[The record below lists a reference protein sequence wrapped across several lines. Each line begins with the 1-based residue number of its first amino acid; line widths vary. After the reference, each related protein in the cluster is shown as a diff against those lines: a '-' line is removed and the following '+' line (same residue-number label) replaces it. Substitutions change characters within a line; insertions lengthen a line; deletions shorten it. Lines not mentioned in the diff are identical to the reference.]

1 MAKQFIIAI
10 AREYGSGG
18 RVIAEE
24 LAKRYNVNLYG
35 KNLLDFIAKEKNL
48 NLDKLKKY
56 DEKARNPWLS
66 RTVDG
71 YSNSPEDTVAQMQF
85 DYLKER
91 AESGESFVVL
101 GRCASY
107 VLRDSDGLVK
117 IFVTGEKDAK
127 IKRIASIEKLNYGE
141 SQILVEKRNK
151 MRRNYHNYYS
161 KEKWGDSRHYDLIVN
176 SSKIGIDNTVDVIDS
191 YIKNIID

>member
-71 YSNSPEDTVAQMQF
+71 FSNSPEDTVAQMQF

-91 AESGESFVVL
+91 ADSGESFVVL

-107 VLRDSDGLVK
+107 ILRDSDGLVK
-117 IFVTGEKDAK
+117 IFITGEKDAK

-141 SQILVEKRNK
+141 AQILVEKRNK

-176 SSKIGIDNTVDVIDS
+176 SSKIGIDNAVEVIDK
-191 YIKNIID
+191 YIENIVE

>member
-91 AESGESFVVL
+91 ADSGESFVVL

-107 VLRDSDGLVK
+107 ILRDSDGLVK
-117 IFVTGEKDAK
+117 IFITGEKGAK

-141 SQILVEKRNK
+141 AQILVEKRNK

-176 SSKIGIDNTVDVIDS
+176 SSKIGIDNTVDVIDK
-191 YIKNIID
+191 YIENVVE

>member
-1 MAKQFIIAI
+1 M
-10 AREYGSGG
+10 
-18 RVIAEE
+18 
-24 LAKRYNVNLYG
+24 
-35 KNLLDFIAKEKNL
+35 
-48 NLDKLKKY
+48 KKY

-117 IFVTGEKDAK
+117 IFITGEKEAK

-141 SQILVEKRNK
+141 AQILVEKRNK

-176 SSKIGIDNTVDVIDS
+176 SSKIGIDNTVEVIDK
-191 YIKNIID
+191 YIKNIVE

>member
-107 VLRDSDGLVK
+107 VLRDSDGLIK

-141 SQILVEKRNK
+141 AQILVEKRNK

>member
-24 LAKRYNVNLYG
+24 LAKKYDVNLYG

-117 IFVTGEKDAK
+117 IFITGEKDAK

-141 SQILVEKRNK
+141 AQILVEKRNK

-176 SSKIGIDNTVDVIDS
+176 SSKIGIDNAVEVIDK

>member
-1 MAKQFIIAI
+1 MAKQFIITI

-117 IFVTGEKDAK
+117 IFITGEKEAK

-141 SQILVEKRNK
+141 AQILVEKRNK

-176 SSKIGIDNTVDVIDS
+176 SSKIGIDNTVEVIDK
-191 YIKNIID
+191 YIKNIVE

>member
-91 AESGESFVVL
+91 AESGKSFVVL

-107 VLRDSDGLVK
+107 VLRDNDGLVK
-117 IFVTGEKDAK
+117 IFITGEKDAK

-141 SQILVEKRNK
+141 AQILVEKRNK

-176 SSKIGIDNTVDVIDS
+176 SSKIGIDNAVEVIDK
-191 YIKNIID
+191 YIENIVE

>member
-107 VLRDSDGLVK
+107 VLREYDGLVK

-141 SQILVEKRNK
+141 AQILVEKRNK

>member
-107 VLRDSDGLVK
+107 VLRDNDGLVK
-117 IFVTGEKDAK
+117 IFITGEKDAK

-141 SQILVEKRNK
+141 AQILVEKRNK

-161 KEKWGDSRHYDLIVN
+161 KEKWGDLRHYDLIVN
-176 SSKIGIDNTVDVIDS
+176 SSKIGIDNAVEVIDK

>member
-1 MAKQFIIAI
+1 MAKQFIITI

-117 IFVTGEKDAK
+117 IFITGEKDAK

-141 SQILVEKRNK
+141 AQILVEKRNK

-176 SSKIGIDNTVDVIDS
+176 SSKIGIDNTVEVIDK
-191 YIKNIID
+191 YIENIVE

>member
-1 MAKQFIIAI
+1 MAKQFIITI

-117 IFVTGEKDAK
+117 IFITGEKEAK

-141 SQILVEKRNK
+141 AQILVEKRNK

-176 SSKIGIDNTVDVIDS
+176 SSKIGIDNTVEVIDK
-191 YIKNIID
+191 YIENIVE

>member
-1 MAKQFIIAI
+1 MAKQFIITI

-117 IFVTGEKDAK
+117 IFITGEKDAK

-141 SQILVEKRNK
+141 AQILVEKRNK

-176 SSKIGIDNTVDVIDS
+176 SSKIGIDNTVEVIDK
-191 YIKNIID
+191 YIKNIVE

>member
-1 MAKQFIIAI
+1 MAKQFIISI
-10 AREYGSGG
+10 GREYGSGG

-35 KNLLDFIAKEKNL
+35 KNLLDLVAKEKDL

-56 DEKARNPWLS
+56 DEKARNIWLS
-66 RTVDG
+66 RSVDG
-71 YSNSPEDTVAQMQF
+71 FSNSPEDTVAQMQF

-91 AESGESFVVL
+91 ANSGESFVVL

-107 VLRDSDGLVK
+107 ILRESSGLVK

-127 IKRIASIEKLNYGE
+127 IKRIASIEKLGYDE
-141 SQILVEKRNK
+141 AEALVEKRNRT
-151 MRRNYHNYYS
+151 RRNYHNYYS

-176 SSKIGIDNTVDVIDS
+176 SSKIGIDNTIEVIDS
-191 YIKNIID
+191 YIKNIIE

>member
-24 LAKRYNVNLYG
+24 LAKRYDVNLYG

-91 AESGESFVVL
+91 AKAGESFVVL

-117 IFVTGEKDAK
+117 IFITGEKDAK

-141 SQILVEKRNK
+141 AQILVEKRNK

-176 SSKIGIDNTVDVIDS
+176 SSKIGIDNAVEVIDK
-191 YIKNIID
+191 YIENIVE

>member
-107 VLRDSDGLVK
+107 VLREYDGLVK

-141 SQILVEKRNK
+141 AQILVEKRNK

-161 KEKWGDSRHYDLIVN
+161 KEKWGDSRHYNLIVN

>member
-141 SQILVEKRNK
+141 AQILVEKRNK

>member
-107 VLRDSDGLVK
+107 VLRDNDGLVK
-117 IFVTGEKDAK
+117 IFITGEKDAK

-141 SQILVEKRNK
+141 AQILVEKRNK

-176 SSKIGIDNTVDVIDS
+176 SSKIGIDNAVEVIDK
-191 YIKNIID
+191 YIENIVE

>member
-1 MAKQFIIAI
+1 
-10 AREYGSGG
+10 
-18 RVIAEE
+18 
-24 LAKRYNVNLYG
+24 
-35 KNLLDFIAKEKNL
+35 
-48 NLDKLKKY
+48 
-56 DEKARNPWLS
+56 
-66 RTVDG
+66 
-71 YSNSPEDTVAQMQF
+71 MQF

-91 AESGESFVVL
+91 ADSGESFVVL

-117 IFVTGEKDAK
+117 IFITGEKGAK

-141 SQILVEKRNK
+141 AQILVEKRNK

-176 SSKIGIDNTVDVIDS
+176 SSKIGIDNTVEVIDK

>member
-1 MAKQFIIAI
+1 MAKQFIISI
-10 AREYGSGG
+10 GREYGSGG

-35 KNLLDFIAKEKNL
+35 KNLLDLVAKEKDL
-48 NLDKLKKY
+48 NLDELKKY
-56 DEKARNPWLS
+56 DEKARNIWLS
-66 RTVDG
+66 RSVDG
-71 YSNSPEDTVAQMQF
+71 FSNSPEDTVAQMQF

-91 AESGESFVVL
+91 ANSGESFVVL

-107 VLRDSDGLVK
+107 VLREYDGLVK

-127 IKRIASIEKLNYGE
+127 IKRIASIEKLGYDE
-141 SQILVEKRNK
+141 AEALVEKRNRI
-151 MRRNYHNYYS
+151 RRNYHNYYS

-176 SSKIGIDNTVDVIDS
+176 SSKIGIDNTTDVIDT